1 MKKVSFYETGNPIPH
16 GRALGAYVLDFLTLT
31 IISLLFFLGVDA
43 IGVQLPKSVTYI
55 NYDAEVRNDLFSL
68 MLESHLDEKNA
79 DGSQKGS
86 SAITSAFLYK
96 VALASLENNHVSDIS
111 TNTYSGFSAITPS
124 TDNAYSYFVSFKKEN
139 KGSFMAD
146 DKDFAVISDEE
157 TYRQALVKACDGNDY
172 FEATGYPYLTK
183 DSGIALDAYL
193 RDSSYAPGK
202 TVATALT
209 AGYSNLLA
217 TGTTEFTTYYGPYV
231 SKNAAHIQYSAVIF
245 QMKHE
250 ELAIAFI
257 LGVLAVY
264 VLAPVILK
272 DGKTVTDK
280 ILSIGYCSRNGFAP
294 SFWQILLRALIT
306 GIESLSA
313 IPVMALTYYGTQALG
328 FFNSS
333 LIPGISIT
341 VLGFSSVLLLL
352 FSYILTL
359 LLRETHQSISEFLS
373 FLLPKDGRVFV
384 ERHDLGD
391 REGKTY
397 GTPRH

>member
-86 SAITSAFLYK
+86 SAITSAFLYN

-124 TDNAYSYFVSFKKEN
+124 TDNAYSYFVFFKKEN

-172 FEATGYPYLTK
+172 FEIQCPNCGE
-183 DSGIALDAYL
+183 DVMIDF
-193 RDSSYAPGK
+193 DMIDDD
-202 TVATALT
+202 
-209 AGYSNLLA
+209 
-217 TGTTEFTTYYGPYV
+217 
-231 SKNAAHIQYSAVIF
+231 NAIVCPNC
-245 QMKHE
+245 HE
-250 ELAIAFI
+250 E
-257 LGVLAVY
+257 
-264 VLAPVILK
+264 
-272 DGKTVTDK
+272 
-280 ILSIGYCSRNGFAP
+280 
-294 SFWQILLRALIT
+294 
-306 GIESLSA
+306 IEL
-313 IPVMALTYYGTQALG
+313 
-328 FFNSS
+328 
-333 LIPGISIT
+333 
-341 VLGFSSVLLLL
+341 
-352 FSYILTL
+352 
-359 LLRETHQSISEFLS
+359 EF
-373 FLLPKDGRVFV
+373 DCNCDDDDCDCGH
-384 ERHDLGD
+384 EH
-391 REGKTY
+391 
-397 GTPRH
+397 